1 MYRIF
6 NPERCVGVDKFC
18 IIKDQLVE
26 PLQDVILIYT
36 FYYSKLYLFDLIYF
50 KKIFDPNFFTMEY
63 IMYL

>member
-26 PLQDVILIYT
+26 PLQDVIFYLYT
-36 FYYSKLYLFDLIYF
+36 LFL
-50 KKIFDPNFFTMEY
+50 
-63 IMYL
+63 